1 MSSTLCFLVDSIDE
15 NGTATISVYED
26 RINPA
31 LTLTTKTQGGAT
43 TTSDVD
49 LSCLTSTFL
58 SADDIKASFSCDQ
71 YAPYEDAIS
80 SVSIIYYDAN
90 GVIQGGQS
98 LPAPSSGTT
107 YSFSDFSNVPSG
119 TAFFS
124 IRAYFDN
131 YHSHF
136 LETEKYPLTDTFA
149 DGTVLSTTEGW
160 DIAE

>member
-1 MSSTLCFLVDSIDE
+1 MSTLCFRIDSLTDD
-15 NGTATISVYED
+15 T
-26 RINPA
+26 
-31 LTLTTKTQGGAT
+31 LTLGIYDRNPMTLQLDAT
-43 TTSDVD
+43 AKDGSQSSSTVD
-49 LSCLTSTFL
+49 MSCLSSVFL

-80 SVSIIYYDAN
+80 SVSIVYYDAN
-90 GVIQGGQS
+90 GVAQGGQDLS
-98 LPAPSSGTT
+98 APSSGTT

-160 DIAE
+160 DTPM